1 MSNSAVIFTPMR
13 HDSWWQ
19 RAHHEDCSHHRDF
32 SVIAGDVVKA
42 LWHRFAHG
50 NNVLLKFQEDAMHG
64 PHPIRPIEDAEPDP
78 TGATHVARDCAG
90 LNFYQI
96 DRGLR
101 DLLPL
106 YLADADH
113 QRLQPHL
120 HRLGALAGGRLDE
133 LARIADKHPPVLHA
147 RDRFGRDEDWI
158 DYHPAYREMETIA
171 FGDFQF
177 HAMSHRGGTL
187 GSNQPLPAVAKYALQ
202 YLFVQAEFGLMC
214 PISVTDTSIHLI
226 RKFASPELKDYL
238 LPKMLSA
245 DPATLWKGTQFITE
259 RSGGS
264 DVGAIE
270 TVARLE
276 NGVWRLTGDKWFC
289 SHTDADVALLLA
301 RPEGAPFG
309 TKGLALFALPRR
321 LKDGRRNS
329 YRIVRLKDKLG
340 TRSMA
345 SGEIRLEGAVAYLV
359 GEQDRGLK
367 QMMEQV
373 NLSRLSH
380 GVRAAAMMRRCVNEA
395 MVAAQTRTAFGETVV
410 NYPLLRRQLLKL
422 VVPTEQ
428 ALSMVL
434 FAASSMDQANAG
446 SADAQSLVR
455 ILTPLLKFRACRDNI
470 PVATG
475 SMEVRG
481 GNGYIEEW
489 VHARLVRDAHIGVL
503 WEGTS
508 NINALDI
515 IKRAV
520 GKSRAHLILGAALR
534 RRLDEATALPAGFR
548 DRLRLALERALAF
561 AEQVAAEPRAEKTAR
576 LAASALYHAT
586 SAVLLAWEGSRS
598 GVDARRALLARF
610 VLEYRL
616 TAQDP
621 LALPNDAWEREATD
635 IVLGEAPAL
644 LARVATLLDS

>member
-1 MSNSAVIFTPMR
+1 MDALSPQTSSDATVTPALR
-13 HDSWWQ
+13 RGADH
-19 RAHHEDCSHHRDF
+19 
-32 SVIAGDVVKA
+32 IA
-42 LWHRFAHG
+42 
-50 NNVLLKFQEDAMHG
+50 
-64 PHPIRPIEDAEPDP
+64 P
-78 TGATHVARDCAG
+78 DCAG
-90 LNFYQI
+90 QNFYVI

-101 DLLPL
+101 DLLQL
-106 YLADADH
+106 YLEPNDFR
-113 QRLQPHL
+113 RLEPHFD
-120 HRLGALAGGRLDE
+120 RLGALAGGRLDE
-133 LARIADKHPPVLHA
+133 LARTADKHPPILNA

-158 DYHPAYREMETIA
+158 DYHSSYREMEKIA

-177 HAMSHRGGTL
+177 HAMSHRGGAL
-187 GSNQPLPAVAKYALQ
+187 GMDRPLPAVAKYALQ

-226 RKFASPELKDYL
+226 RKFADAELKEYL

-245 DPATLWKGTQFITE
+245 DIATQWKGTQFMTE
-259 RSGGS
+259 RAGGS

-270 TVARLE
+270 TVARQQD
-276 NGVWRLTGDKWFC
+276 GAWRLYGDKWFC
-289 SHTDADVALLLA
+289 SHADADVALLLA
-301 RPEGAPFG
+301 RPEGAPSG

-321 LKDGRRNS
+321 LKDGQRNT
-329 YRIVRLKDKLG
+329 YKIVRLKDKLG

-359 GEQDRGLK
+359 GDVKSGLK

-395 MVAAQTRTAFGETVV
+395 TISARTRTAFGETIV

-428 ALSMVL
+428 ALSMML

-446 SADAQSLVR
+446 SAEAQQLVR

-489 VHARLVRDAHIGVL
+489 VHARLIRDSHIGVL
-503 WEGTS
+503 WEGTR

-515 IKRAV
+515 VKRAV
-520 GKSRAHLILGAALR
+520 GKSAAHRVLGVALK
-534 RRLDEATALPAGFR
+534 RRLDEAVTLPKGFR
-548 DRLRLALERALAF
+548 DRLTLALERALAF
-561 AEQVAAEPRAEKTAR
+561 AEQVAAEPDAEATAR

-586 SAVLLAWEGSRS
+586 SAL
-598 GVDARRALLARF
+598 LLAR
-610 VLEYRL
+610 EGS
-616 TAQDP
+616 Q
-621 LALPNDAWEREATD
+621 
-635 IVLGEAPAL
+635 
-644 LARVATLLDS
+644 ARIDGR

>member
-1 MSNSAVIFTPMR
+1 MTFGRTR
-13 HDSWWQ
+13 
-19 RAHHEDCSHHRDF
+19 E
-32 SVIAGDVVKA
+32 
-42 LWHRFAHG
+42 
-50 NNVLLKFQEDAMHG
+50 EDAMHG
-64 PHPIRPIEDAEPDP
+64 PQSKRPIGDLTAEPEPAD
-78 TGATHVARDCAG
+78 GASHIARDCAG
-90 LNFYQI
+90 LNFYEI

-106 YLADADH
+106 YLTRGHYRQLA
-113 QRLQPHL
+113 PHF
-120 HRLGALAGGRLDE
+120 HRLGQLAGGRLDE
-133 LARIADKHPPVLHA
+133 LARIADKNPPVLHA

-158 DYHPAYREMETIA
+158 DYHPAYREMESIA
-171 FGDFQF
+171 FGEFQF
-177 HAMSHRGGTL
+177 HAMSHRGGAL
-187 GSNQPLPAVAKYALQ
+187 GMSQPLPAVAKYALQ

-226 RKFASPELKDYL
+226 RKFASAELKEYL
-238 LPKMLSA
+238 LPKMLSGEI
-245 DPATLWKGTQFITE
+245 ATLWKGTQFMTE
-259 RSGGS
+259 RAGGS

-270 TVARLE
+270 TVARLQD
-276 NGVWRLTGDKWFC
+276 GVWRLTGEKWFC

-301 RPEGAPFG
+301 RPEGALAG

-329 YRIVRLKDKLG
+329 YKIVRLKDKLG

-395 MVAAQTRTAFGETVV
+395 MIAAQTRTAFGETIV

-422 VVPTEQ
+422 IVPTEQ
-428 ALSMVL
+428 ALSIML

-446 SADAQSLVR
+446 SSDAQSLVR

-475 SMEVRG
+475 AMEVRG

-515 IKRAV
+515 IQRAV
-520 GKSRAHLILGAALR
+520 GKSGAHRVLGAALK
-534 RRLDEATALPAGFR
+534 RRLDEAAALPKGFR
-548 DRLRLALERALAF
+548 DRLALALERALTF
-561 AEQVAAEPRAEKTAR
+561 AEQVAAGPEMEATAR

-586 SAVLLAWEGSRS
+586 SAISLAWEGSQP

-610 VLEYRL
+610 VLEHRL
-616 TAQDP
+616 TAHDP
-621 LALPNDAWEREATD
+621 LAPANDDWEREATD
-635 IVLGEAPAL
+635 IVLGDEPASP
-644 LARVATLLDS
+644 ARVAPLLDS